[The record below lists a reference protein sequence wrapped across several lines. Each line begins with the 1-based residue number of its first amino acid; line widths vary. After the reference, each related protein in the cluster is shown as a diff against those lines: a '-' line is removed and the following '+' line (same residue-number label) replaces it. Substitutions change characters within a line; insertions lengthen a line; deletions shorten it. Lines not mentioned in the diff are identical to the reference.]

1 MVPGR
6 GTPGHRR
13 ELADDGETLFDAELG
28 AATVPVLVI
37 NNQYNTCMVSL
48 PGDAPNVLSALT
60 RSPRKELVTVT
71 SRPNYERLAPVRR
84 DVAAWLSWDRGHCGA
99 AHLRLDESGWRA
111 LTTAFWNLHSSPF
124 VFVIKAAGYDPP
136 IRSRLLR
143 APASPP
149 CRGSFLGAP
158 GNELS
163 P

>member
-71 SRPNYERLAPVRR
+71 SRPN
-84 DVAAWLSWDRGHCGA
+84 S
-99 AHLRLDESGWRA
+99 
-111 LTTAFWNLHSSPF
+111 
-124 VFVIKAAGYDPP
+124 
-136 IRSRLLR
+136 
-143 APASPP
+143 
-149 CRGSFLGAP
+149 RGSDPREGMSPHGYLGIE
-158 GNELS
+158 GTVV
-163 P
+163 